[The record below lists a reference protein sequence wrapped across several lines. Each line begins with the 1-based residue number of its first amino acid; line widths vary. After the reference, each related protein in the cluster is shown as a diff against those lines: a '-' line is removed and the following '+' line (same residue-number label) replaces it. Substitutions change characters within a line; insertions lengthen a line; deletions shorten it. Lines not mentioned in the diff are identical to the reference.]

1 MVAVTLMTSVVSPV
15 GAGLEITPVPTSG
28 IPVPPPIIPV
38 PPPGIHVGN
47 LTVTTDW
54 ATAVVGRSPSAKA
67 PLRDF
72 MLRERLKTRESGYSN
87 IKRGRDSDV

>member
-1 MVAVTLMTSVVSPV
+1 MVAVILMTSVVGPV
-15 GAGLEITPVPTSG
+15 GAGPEITPVPSPG
-28 IPVPPPIIPV
+28 IPV

-67 PLRDF
+67 PFRDF
-72 MLRERLKTRESGYSN
+72 MLRERLKTREYS
-87 IKRGRDSDV
+87 KYQEESRDSDV

>member
-15 GAGLEITPVPTSG
+15 GAGPEITPVPTPG
-28 IPVPPPIIPV
+28 IPVPPPSIPV

-67 PLRDF
+67 PFRDL

-87 IKRGRDSDV
+87 IGSRDSDV